1 MKKAICFSLS
11 LCLLAGLTGCEN
23 TGSGKTVGAVVLAIL
38 GLCVLA
44 VAGLRT
50 WQFLQHRKR
59 LLRRN
64 NTRRKIPTRP
74 DNLTLLL
81 YGAAVVLLVLALV
94 ILLLGQGGQPN
105 TGEVPENT
113 TTEPTE
119 PPKQFLPEKTAYS
132 DPTNWGIDWEIYNA
146 GQQVTSY
153 NRTHPISFEE
163 PEEYFLLPGVA
174 TFRGNNYRSSAT
186 YGTADVVNETISL
199 RWSTQTQSLAGGND
213 DRSWSGSGWTGQP
226 LIVKWDNDLKKR
238 MNLYPEKKEKE
249 GLVEIIYATLDGHIY
264 FLDLEDGSHTRDPI
278 TIGMALKGA
287 GSLDPR
293 GFPLMYVGAGDG
305 NSAGD
310 KPKMFVISLIDSS
323 ILFTYGDSDPLA
335 LREDNDNWSA
345 YDSAPLVDAE
355 TDTLIWPGENGI
367 LYTFRLN
374 TTYDRTAGTISVN
387 PDAPVLTRYRTARS
401 SKDTYWLGYESSCSI
416 VGRYLYIS
424 ENGGMFFCVN
434 LDTMELV
441 WAQDTQDDSNSSPVI
456 ERVAEDEAYIYTAP
470 SLHWTQDANAK
481 GTICVYKLNAVTGE
495 IVWQTPFKGV
505 NTVHLLS
512 GGVQSTPVLGK
523 EGSAIEGLIIYSI
536 SRIPDVNSGIL
547 VALDTKTGQEVWRVD
562 MTYYTWSS
570 PVAFYEDDGTAYI
583 AVCDSVGDVTLVNGA
598 TGQVLDTTSVGSLV
612 EASPAVYEDMLIIGT
627 RGMLICGV
635 QIK

>member
-1 MKKAICFSLS
+1 MKKVMCMGLG
-11 LCLLAGLTGCEN
+11 LCLTAGLTGCEN
-23 TGSGKTVGAVVLAIL
+23 TGSGKAVWAVILTVL
-38 GLCVLA
+38 GLCVLGLA
-44 VAGLRT
+44 VLRT
-50 WQFLQHRKR
+50 WQFLQYRKR
-59 LLRRN
+59 LLRRPN
-64 NTRRKIPTRP
+64 NRRKIPTRP
-74 DNLTLLL
+74 DGLTLIL
-81 YGAAVVLLVLALV
+81 YGLGVILLAAALVVLLTGR
-94 ILLLGQGGQPN
+94 GQSAEEP
-105 TGEVPENT
+105 PEET
-113 TTEPTE
+113 TTEATE
-119 PPKQFLPEKTAYS
+119 PPELFLPEKTAYS
-132 DPTNWGIDWEIYNA
+132 DPANWDIEWEIYN
-146 GQQVTSY
+146 GSQQVTSY
-153 NRTHPISFEE
+153 QRTLPVSFDD
-163 PEEYFLLPGVA
+163 PESYFSLPGIA

-186 YGTADVVNETISL
+186 YGTATVTDETISL
-199 RWSTQTQSLAGGND
+199 RWSTPTQALAGGAD

-226 LIVKWDNDLKKR
+226 LIVKWDDDTKQL
-238 MNLYPEKKEKE
+238 MNLYPEKKEKA

-293 GFPLMYVGAGDG
+293 GYPVMYVGAGDG

-310 KPKMFVISLIDSS
+310 KPKMFVISLIDGS
-323 ILFTYGDSDPLA
+323 ILFEYGDSDPLA
-335 LREDNDNWSA
+335 LRQDNDNWNA

-374 TTYDRTAGTISVN
+374 TVYDRTAGTVSVS

-401 SKDTYWLGYESSCSI
+401 SADTYWLGYESSASI

-470 SLHWTQDANAK
+470 SLHWTQNASAQ
-481 GTICVYKLNAVTGE
+481 GTICVYKLDAMTGE
-495 IVWQTPFKGV
+495 VVWQTPFEGV
-505 NTVHLLS
+505 HTVHLLS

-523 EGSAIEGLIIYSI
+523 EGSAIEGLVIYSI

-547 VALDTKTGQEVWRVD
+547 VALDTETGREVWRVD
-562 MTYYTWSS
+562 MSYYTWSS

-583 AVCDSVGDVTLVNGA
+583 AVCDSAGYVTLVNGA

-627 RGMLICGV
+627 RGMQICGV